1 MADVA
6 TSLMQRSLVESDP
19 EIAQAIRNEVHRQAD
34 GLELI
39 ASENFVSS
47 AILEAAGSVMTNKYA
62 EGYPGK
68 RYYGGCEFVDV
79 AESLA
84 IARAR
89 KLFGAEHANVQPH
102 SGAQA
107 NMAVYLTLLK
117 PGDKVLGMN
126 LAHGGHLTHG
136 HPLNFSGKLYTI
148 IPYGVRKDD
157 ERIDYDELEKIA
169 TEHKPQMIMVGA
181 SAYPRVIDFE
191 RISRVAKAV
200 GAPMVVDMAHI
211 ASLVAAGVH
220 PTPVPHAEFVTA
232 TTHKTLRGPRAG
244 LILCRE
250 QYAKDL
256 DRAVFPGVQGG
267 PLMHIIAAKADCLK
281 EAMEPAFAEYQR
293 QIVANA
299 KRLAASPLFDA
310 SWVLELLDSRHEDV
324 RTEGLRWFR
333 AEVLARDDVALW
345 RRLIESP
352 YDDVRLGLVA
362 ELEGRV
368 AGRDGPRFESLDLG
382 PESLRGLWAAVLLNV
397 HRGGRAKPKVVRC
410 ISTQAAMLNTTPK
423 ARPQSVRPRSVR
435 SRSPPPSQCNFPFQ
449 TRKQSHI
456 RGRRSSSFPIR
467 KC

>member
-6 TSLMQRSLVESDP
+6 TSIMQRSLAESDP
-19 EIAQAIRNEVHRQAD
+19 EIASAIRHEVQRQAE

-39 ASENFVSS
+39 ASENFVSN

-107 NMAVYLTLLK
+107 NMSVYLTLLK

-148 IPYGVRKDD
+148 VPYGVRKDD
-157 ERIDYDELEKIA
+157 ERLDYEEFEKLA
-169 TEHKPQMIMVGA
+169 HEHKPSMIMVGA
-181 SAYPRVIDFE
+181 SAYPRVFDFE
-191 RISRVAKAV
+191 RMSRIAKAV
-200 GAPMVVDMAHI
+200 NAPMVVDMAHI
-211 ASLVAAGVH
+211 AGLVAGGVH
-220 PTPVPHAEFVTA
+220 PSPVPHAEFVTT

-244 LILCRE
+244 MVLCRE

-267 PLMHIIAAKADCLK
+267 PLMHIIAAKAVCFK

-299 KRLAASPLFDA
+299 KRLAASIASHGFRLVSGGTDNHLMLVDVFSKGITGKVAEAALGKAGITVNKNAIPFDQNPPMTA
-310 SWVLELLDSRHEDV
+310 SGIRVGTPAVTTRGMRE
-324 RTEGLRWFR
+324 
-333 AEVLARDDVALW
+333 AEMDQIGDFVARVLAAPADDRV
-345 RRLIESP
+345 
-352 YDDVRLGLVA
+352 LGLVKTEVERLCRKFPLYA
-362 ELEGRV
+362 EKR
-368 AGRDGPRFESLDLG
+368 
-382 PESLRGLWAAVLLNV
+382 
-397 HRGGRAKPKVVRC
+397 
-410 ISTQAAMLNTTPK
+410 
-423 ARPQSVRPRSVR
+423 
-435 SRSPPPSQCNFPFQ
+435 
-449 TRKQSHI
+449 
-456 RGRRSSSFPIR
+456 
-467 KC
+467 